1 MLMKSKPVAQNILDG
16 TTFEITLTED
26 LEEQVTYQFDDY
38 AIALFTQTYHHLRS
52 DYIPIHWHH
61 ALQIVWV
68 YQGSL
73 EYQINHEIV
82 TISENTLLL
91 INKKQ
96 LHSSKTINQNTNA
109 LCINFDLDFLHPKLL
124 TAHVQPFFE
133 DNPFASCLLP
143 LSLEQKARLANWTQG
158 HKPTP
163 FSVIA
168 FLTALLEHL
177 LTHYDV
183 AMQNNEEHEIAIFN
197 QMLQFVQENY
207 SNTITV
213 NDLAN
218 CALINKSAC
227 NQLFR
232 KYTRLSP
239 IKFINK
245 HRLYIA
251 QSLILHTNKSI
262 SQISEEVGFNQ
273 VSYFVELFR
282 KNYHLAPLQY
292 RNKYRTQTKE

>member
-1 MLMKSKPVAQNILDG
+1 MSMKSNPIAQNILDG

-26 LEEQVTYQFDDY
+26 LEEQVIYTFEDY

-52 DYIPIHWHH
+52 DYIPIHWHD

-68 YQGSL
+68 YQGTL
-73 EYQINHEIV
+73 EYQINHEILTV
-82 TISENTLLL
+82 SENTLLL
-91 INKKQ
+91 INKRQ
-96 LHSSKTINQNTNA
+96 LHSSRTINQNTNA
-109 LCINFDLDFLHPKLL
+109 LCINFDLNFLHPKLV

-133 DNPFASCLLP
+133 SNPFAYYSLP
-143 LSLEQKARLANWTQG
+143 LSPKQKAKLVDWTQG
-158 HKPTP
+158 KKPTL
-163 FSVIA
+163 FAVITL
-168 FLTALLEHL
+168 LTILIEHL

-183 AMQNNEEHEIAIFN
+183 TMQNHEEQEIAIFN

-207 SNTITV
+207 QNTITV
-213 NDLAN
+213 SDLAN

-239 IKFINK
+239 IKFVNK

-251 QSLILHTNKSI
+251 QGLILHTNKSI
-262 SQISEEVGFNQ
+262 SEISEEVGFNQ

-282 KNYHLAPLQY
+282 KNYLLAPLQY
-292 RNKYRTQTKE
+292 RNKYRHDTK